1 LNRREFQV
9 SIIKLSGA
17 GLALLHPALKISA
30 GEKSAPR
37 ADPELA
43 QGRESSLSRTYVDPR
58 LRGGDGNGSGRDGE
72 GGGGEGD
79 GNSHRLGEG
88 RTPTEDSS
96 DIIELYKRA
105 IVMDSL
111 CAPFVDPEA
120 MPGTEAAAAVHQSG
134 ISAVNHTISAPDW
147 EGTVKNLA
155 SVEALIERF
164 PDAFT
169 LVRQHSDIAR
179 AKGENKIGI
188 IPGFQYTAF
197 FEEDTGRVETF
208 RKLGV
213 RIMQITYN
221 NRSNFGDG
229 CLEPGNAGLSKAG
242 IALIKKMN
250 DLGIA
255 VDLSHSG
262 YRTTAEAIDASAKPV
277 LISHAGCAAV
287 CPHPR
292 NKPDE
297 ILRSLADRGGYF
309 GVYLMPYLVA
319 SPTVPTRQHV
329 LDHLTHAIKVCGSDH
344 VGIGSDGS
352 IEKVVLTPAQKADFD
367 ADIARRKKLGIG
379 APGEDRYPYV
389 PDLNGP
395 DHMQIIAEELAR
407 RGQPS
412 SVITKV
418 LGANFQRVLG
428 DIWGTA

>member
-1 LNRREFQV
+1 LNRREFQDSV
-9 SIIKLSGA
+9 LELLGA
-17 GLALLHPALKISA
+17 GILF
-30 GEKSAPR
+30 PR
-37 ADPELA
+37 ALRKSSLSRPFQRGLSSTEA
-43 QGRESSLSRTYVDPR
+43 GGREPSFSRTYVDPR
-58 LRGGDGNGSGRDGE
+58 LRGGDGEGIAGE
-72 GGGGEGD
+72 DEC
-79 GNSHRLGEG
+79 NSPSLGEG
-88 RTPTEDSS
+88 RGPMDAPS
-96 DIIELYKRA
+96 DIIELYQGA
-105 IVMDSL
+105 IVVDSL
-111 CAPFVDPEA
+111 CDPFVDLEATPGPEA
-120 MPGTEAAAAVHQSG
+120 LAAVRQSG
-134 ISAVNHTISAPDW
+134 ITAVNCTISAPDF
-147 EGTVKNLA
+147 EGTIKNLA
-155 SVEALIERF
+155 SLEALIEKF
-164 PDAFT
+164 PEALT
-169 LVRQHSDIAR
+169 IVRHHSDIAR
-179 AKGENKIGI
+179 AKREDKVGI

-197 FEEDTGRVETF
+197 FEEDTERIEIF

-221 NRSNFGDG
+221 NRNAFGDG

-242 IALIKKMN
+242 TAVVKTMN

-262 YRTTAEAIDASAKPV
+262 YRTTSEAIAASSKPV

-287 CPHPR
+287 NPHPR

-297 ILRSLADRGGYF
+297 ILKSLADRGGYF

-329 LDHLTHAIKVCGSDH
+329 LDHLVHAINVCGSDH

-352 IEKVVLTPAQKADFD
+352 IQEVVLTPKQKADFD

-412 SVITKV
+412 SVIAKV

-428 DIWGTA
+428 DMWGTA